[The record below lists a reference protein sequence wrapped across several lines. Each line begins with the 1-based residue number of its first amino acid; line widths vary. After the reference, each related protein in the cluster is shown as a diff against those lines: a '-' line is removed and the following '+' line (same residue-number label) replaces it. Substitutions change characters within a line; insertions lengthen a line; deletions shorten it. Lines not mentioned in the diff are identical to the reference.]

1 MAAGVVFNSST
12 SLVPVNVLLKVYLKA
27 VLAPLLFLFY
37 INDLASLVNKN
48 AVIALLADDIS
59 ILTKACKKEDAE
71 AATQSLVNS
80 IVILSQELKL
90 NLNAD
95 KSEVCPFSLLGQ
107 MTAPGILLS
116 LLVLRKFVSTLISSV

>member
-1 MAAGVVFNSST
+1 MAAGDVFNSST

-48 AVIALLADDIS
+48 AVIALLADDIP

>member
-1 MAAGVVFNSST
+1 MAAGDLFNSST
-12 SLVPVNVLLKVYLKA
+12 SLVPVNVLVKVYLKA

>member
-1 MAAGVVFNSST
+1 MAAGDVFNSST

>member
-1 MAAGVVFNSST
+1 MAAGDLFNSST

-37 INDLASLVNKN
+37 INDLASLVNEN

>member
-1 MAAGVVFNSST
+1 MAAGDLFNSST

-95 KSEVCPFSLLGQ
+95 KSEVCPFSRLGQ

>member
-1 MAAGVVFNSST
+1 MAAGDLFNSST

>member
-1 MAAGVVFNSST
+1 MAAGDVFNSST

-37 INDLASLVNKN
+37 INDLASLVNEN

>member
-1 MAAGVVFNSST
+1 MAAGDVFNSST

-116 LLVLRKFVSTLISSV
+116 LLVLRKFVSTLIFSV

>member
-1 MAAGVVFNSST
+1 MAAGDVFNSST

-90 NLNAD
+90 NLNTD

>member
-1 MAAGVVFNSST
+1 MAAGDVFNSST

-95 KSEVCPFSLLGQ
+95 KSELCPFSLLGQ

>member
-1 MAAGVVFNSST
+1 MAAGDVFNSST

-37 INDLASLVNKN
+37 INDLASLVNEN

-90 NLNAD
+90 NLSAD

>member
-1 MAAGVVFNSST
+1 MAAGDVFNSST

-116 LLVLRKFVSTLISSV
+116 LLVLRKFVLTLISSV

>member
-1 MAAGVVFNSST
+1 MAAGDVFNSST

-48 AVIALLADDIS
+48 AVIDLLADDIS

>member
-1 MAAGVVFNSST
+1 MAAGDVFNSST

-37 INDLASLVNKN
+37 INDLASLVNEN

-95 KSEVCPFSLLGQ
+95 KSEVCPFPLLGQ

>member
-1 MAAGVVFNSST
+1 MAAGDVFNSST
-12 SLVPVNVLLKVYLKA
+12 PLVLVNVLLKVYLKA

-37 INDLASLVNKN
+37 IIDLASLVKEN

-71 AATQSLVNS
+71 AAAQSLVNS

-95 KSEVCPFSLLGQ
+95 KNEVCPFSLLGQ

-116 LLVLRKFVSTLISSV
+116 VLVLRKFVSTLISSV

>member
-1 MAAGVVFNSST
+1 MAAGDVFNSST

-37 INDLASLVNKN
+37 INDLASLVNEN

-71 AATQSLVNS
+71 AATQSLV
-80 IVILSQELKL
+80 

>member
-1 MAAGVVFNSST
+1 MAAGDLFNSAT
-12 SLVPVNVLLKVYLKA
+12 SLVPVNVLVKVYLKA

-37 INDLASLVNKN
+37 INDLASLVNEN

>member
-1 MAAGVVFNSST
+1 M
-12 SLVPVNVLLKVYLKA
+12 
-27 VLAPLLFLFY
+27 
-37 INDLASLVNKN
+37 
-48 AVIALLADDIS
+48 ADDIS

>member
-1 MAAGVVFNSST
+1 MAAGDVFNSST

-90 NLNAD
+90 NLSAD

>member
-1 MAAGVVFNSST
+1 MAAGDLFNSST

-48 AVIALLADDIS
+48 AVIALLADDIF

>member
-1 MAAGVVFNSST
+1 MAAGDVFNSST

-37 INDLASLVNKN
+37 INDLASLVNEN
-48 AVIALLADDIS
+48 AVIVLLADDIS

>member
-1 MAAGVVFNSST
+1 MAAGDLFNSST

-48 AVIALLADDIS
+48 AVIALLADDIF

-90 NLNAD
+90 NLNTD

>member
-1 MAAGVVFNSST
+1 MAAGDLFNSST

-37 INDLASLVNKN
+37 IIDLASLVKEN

>member
-1 MAAGVVFNSST
+1 MAAGDVFNSST

-48 AVIALLADDIS
+48 AVIALLADDIF

>member
-1 MAAGVVFNSST
+1 MAAGDLFNSST

-90 NLNAD
+90 NLNTD